1 MPVGNDV
8 VIVAVTT
15 SPLWLRETAP
25 RLIGE
30 PPLAVS
36 LTAWPG
42 SVTGSSKVNVS
53 VRGGEARLLPAA
65 GVLNSSVACADAAGA
80 PTRATRITASAVAAM
95 MAGRRQLLRINPQP
109 RPARG
114 SGSQSSPDA
123 GGGSDGGAE
132 LVHPVVPGACGQQ
145 DAH

>member
-15 SPLWLRETAP
+15 SPFWLRETAP

-53 VRGGEARLLPAA
+53 ERGDEARLLPAA

-80 PTRATRITASAVAAM
+80 PTRATTIMASAVAAM
-95 MAGRRQLLRINPQP
+95 MAGRRQLLRINPQR
-109 RPARG
+109 RPADAP
-114 SGSQSSPDA
+114 SQSS
-123 GGGSDGGAE
+123 
-132 LVHPVVPGACGQQ
+132 
-145 DAH
+145 